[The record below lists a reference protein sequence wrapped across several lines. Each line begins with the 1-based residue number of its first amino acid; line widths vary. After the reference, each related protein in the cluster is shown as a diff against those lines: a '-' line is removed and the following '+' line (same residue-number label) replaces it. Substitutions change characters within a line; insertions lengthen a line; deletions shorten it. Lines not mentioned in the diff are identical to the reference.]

1 MVVVVSDGRVRS
13 MPVLC
18 SGMTVAEEGSE
29 ASQGFGIVD
38 ATVVE
43 SGRAAA
49 FLAGSSGVISF
60 GPYSTAG
67 TS

>member
-1 MVVVVSDGRVRS
+1 

-29 ASQGFGIVD
+29 ASQDFGIVD
-38 ATVVE
+38 AKVVE